1 MWHHF
6 IKMEFQKISN
16 LLDTSSDN
24 KDLPRFVTKKWVE
37 VYDESEKNYIPKK
50 EIRTKAVMLRSDL

>member
-6 IKMEFQKISN
+6 KKMEFQKISN
-16 LLDTSSDN
+16 LLDTSSDD

-50 EIRTKAVMLRSDL
+50 EIRTKAAMLRSDL